1 MKKLYRNLIMAV
13 AVGSM
18 AACSAPYTPVETFA
32 EAADPVAISA
42 EAEAAWDAESGKL
55 TLSGDY
61 NDVWSVT
68 GYSDYYVVLDQISR
82 EGWNYRTILKRKA
95 E

>member
-1 MKKLYRNLIMAV
+1 V
-13 AVGSM
+13 ADGGAYSYVIFAANGTGSRYVDYPEPDM
-18 AACSAPYTPVETFA
+18 EPETHEF
-32 EAADPVAISA
+32 S
-42 EAEAAWDAESGKL
+42 WTYNAESGKL